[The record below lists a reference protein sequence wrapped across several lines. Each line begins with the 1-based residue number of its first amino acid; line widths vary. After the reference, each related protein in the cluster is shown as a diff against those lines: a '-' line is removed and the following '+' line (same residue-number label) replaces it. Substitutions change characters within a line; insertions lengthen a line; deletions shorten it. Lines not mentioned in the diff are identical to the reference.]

1 MKYPLRNLILEKI
14 SETNNL
20 TDSDLRNILEKDGV
34 DVTESDVNKI
44 LLDLEIFGLIR
55 VSWLSKD
62 KRRIE
67 IVTGPQ
73 DNST

>member
-14 SETNNL
+14 SETGTL
-20 TDSDLRNILEKDGV
+20 TDYDLTNILNKENIA
-34 DVTESDVNKI
+34 VTESDLNKV

-67 IVTGPQ
+67 IVTTPGN
-73 DNST
+73 NSQ

>member
-14 SETNNL
+14 RETGTITDYDL
-20 TDSDLRNILEKDGV
+20 TNILNKENIA
-34 DVTESDVNKI
+34 VTESDLNKV

-67 IVTGPQ
+67 IVTTPG
-73 DNST
+73 DNSQ

>member
-14 SETNNL
+14 SETGTL
-20 TDSDLRNILEKDGV
+20 TDYDLTNILNKENIA
-34 DVTESDVNKI
+34 VTESDLNKV

-67 IVTGPQ
+67 IVTTPG
-73 DNST
+73 DNSQ

>member
-1 MKYPLRNLILEKI
+1 
-14 SETNNL
+14 
-20 TDSDLRNILEKDGV
+20 LEKDGV

>member
-1 MKYPLRNLILEKI
+1 LEKI

>member
-44 LLDLEIFGLIR
+44 LLDLEIFGLIK